1 MNARTCQLCGKP
13 LSRLRVGVDGDF
25 CSREHKS
32 QYGLRLGMDR
42 LHEANKIASLM
53 RRRENPRQF
62 GAARLMC
69 NSASAARVC
78 DSLKLLAAHVMPA
91 GRAPEFSVDGKPRM
105 ATGPQGYLQP
115 QPARL
120 PGVSQA
126 RWPDSSRIRIT
137 PGKTA
142 PALRGHE
149 VSMRAELAQARTTA
163 LHTAPPENVAQPRR
177 FDLLPHSRTRV
188 ELGLGPA
195 TLHNANALGNVS
207 IHQTPRTFRLRTAP
221 RKGNALRVS
230 SGIGFRV
237 RGAHLPEQASAPAMR
252 SALVWPHQLHST
264 TPGCMTRQAAPKSL
278 QLALPIPNVKC
289 PAGPRPGRPGR
300 FLRANVVALAA
311 CRPAAGVKP
320 PARSGGVEWNP
331 KDPKWAGAIPG
342 PKSAGFARRNGA
354 HLFALPMQAYTIDAA
369 RQLALA
375 PIHVQE
381 SPVGYPHVALH
392 DTLAGAILSPGS
404 LVGTPGGPA
413 PVRGRMAD
421 VEAEATPQAAAPVVV
436 MRLEEH
442 FENGWGNWT
451 GGTADWLVDVA
462 GVRTGSLALYH
473 PSMDQIDY
481 ELEFLARI
489 DQRKVSW
496 AVRAANQDEYCRCT
510 LTAIPGGE
518 LEFSRS
524 VVFKGA
530 AEPEVTTAERIR
542 AKPKSSLSVRTR
554 VDGDNYTVSVNGAP
568 IATWID
574 ARLPIGGIG
583 FMGSP
588 EDRARLY
595 WVRLSYSESPAEEY
609 RKR

>member
-13 LSRLRVGVDGDF
+13 LSRLRGGVDGDF

-42 LHEANKIASLM
+42 LQEANKVANLM

-62 GAARLMC
+62 AAARLMC
-69 NSASAARVC
+69 NSAGSARVC
-78 DSLKLLAAHVMPA
+78 DSLKLLAAQVLPA
-91 GRAPEFSVDGKPRM
+91 GLSPVFSVAGKPQM

-120 PGVSQA
+120 PGVSKA
-126 RWPDSSRIRIT
+126 RRPDSSRIRIT
-137 PGKTA
+137 SRKTA
-142 PALRGHE
+142 PALRRHE
-149 VSMRAELAQARTTA
+149 VSLRAKLAQARITA
-163 LHTAPPENVAQPRR
+163 LHTAPPETVAQPRR

-195 TLHNANALGNVS
+195 TLHTANALGMVS
-207 IHQTPRTFRLRTAP
+207 IHQTPRTFKLRTTP
-221 RKGNALRVS
+221 QKGNALRVS

-237 RGAHLPEQASAPAMR
+237 PRAHLPEQASAPAMR

-264 TPGCMTRQAAPKSL
+264 TPGSVARQAAPKLL
-278 QLALPIPNVKC
+278 QVGLPIPNVKC
-289 PAGPRPGRPGR
+289 PAGPRPTRPAR

-311 CRPAAGVKP
+311 RRPAAGLKP

-331 KDPKWAGAIPG
+331 KDPKWAGSVPG
-342 PKSAGFARRNGA
+342 PESAGFARRNGA
-354 HLFALPMQAYTIDAA
+354 HLFALPMQANTIDAV
-369 RQLALA
+369 RQLASA

-381 SPVGYPHVALH
+381 SPVGYPRVAIH
-392 DTLAGAILSPGS
+392 DTLAGAILSPGN
-404 LVGTPGGPA
+404 LAGAPGGLA
-413 PVRGRMAD
+413 PGGGSMAD
-421 VEAEATPQAAAPVVV
+421 VEPEATPLAAAPAVV
-436 MRLEEH
+436 MRLEED
-442 FENGWGNWT
+442 FNNGWGNWT

-462 GVRTGSLALYH
+462 GVRTGSLALYN
-473 PSMDQIDY
+473 PSMGQIDY

-489 DQRKVSW
+489 DQRRISW
-496 AVRAANQDEYCRCT
+496 AVRAASQDEYCRCT

-524 VVFKGA
+524 VMFEGA
-530 AEPEVTTAERIR
+530 AEPEVTVAGRIA
-542 AKPKSSLSVRTR
+542 AKPKSSLTVRTR
-554 VDGDNYTVSVNGAP
+554 VDGESYTVSVNGKT
-568 IATWID
+568 IATWTD
-574 ARLPIGGIG
+574 ARLPIGGVG

-595 WVRLSYSESPAEEY
+595 WVRLSSSGSPAEEY